1 MHFTLWNCYISEL
14 LLNFAR
20 KGSISTHKIYKL
32 RMAKFSRAFWVAN
45 SVELLE
51 RLAYYAVFIVLTLYL
66 SNVWGFNDVQAGII
80 AGCFSA
86 LLYFLPTFVGA
97 YSDRIGFRKAIMI
110 AFTLLTIGY
119 FSLGIIPTLLES
131 AGLVSY
137 GAGNAVGLNEE
148 DPEKVSS
155 VILTFRS
162 FFDWMGVANFDRFT
176 EFTGLR
182 GSAQQW
188 AIVPILLFI
197 VVGGAFIKSVISGT
211 VARETTSETRAR
223 GFAIFYMMVNIGA
236 FTGKT
241 VVDPLRKSIGDQ
253 GLVYLN
259 YFSGT
264 MTLIALI
271 VVFFMYKSTHTAG
284 QGKSLSEI
292 WQALIKVCKNGR
304 LVALILITSGFWIV
318 QQQMYAS
325 MPKYVIRMVGE
336 DASPGWIANVNPL
349 VVFLLVNLVTTIMKK
364 RSPLASIMVGMFIIP
379 ISALIMSLG
388 NMMGGELIHFGDLFS
403 IHPITLTLIIGIAF
417 QALAECFISPRF
429 LEYFSL
435 QSPKGEEGLYLGFSH
450 LHSFV
455 SSLVSFIVAGV
466 LLDTFCPD
474 PLSERFANSTN
485 FATDYAAA
493 TAHAHY
499 LWYVFFAIGLV
510 SAIALVIYGR
520 VVKRIDERKQAGIQK

>member
-1 MHFTLWNCYISEL
+1 MV
-14 LLNFAR
+14 
-20 KGSISTHKIYKL
+20 
-32 RMAKFSRAFWVAN
+32 KFSKAFWVAN

-66 SNVWGFNDVQAGII
+66 SNVWGFNDVEAGII

-97 YSDRIGFRKAIMI
+97 YSDRIGFRKAIII

-119 FSLGIIPTLLES
+119 FCLGLVPTLLES
-131 AGLVSY
+131 SGLVSY
-137 GAGNAVGLNEE
+137 GAANATNDGGVTGL
-148 DPEKVSS
+148 
-155 VILTFRS
+155 FRS
-162 FFDWMGVANFDRFT
+162 FFTWMGVVNFDRFT

-182 GSAQQW
+182 ESAQQW
-188 AIVPILLFI
+188 TIVPILLFI

-211 VARETTSETRAR
+211 VAKETTSETRAR

-264 MTLIALI
+264 MTLIALV
-271 VVFFMYKSTHTAG
+271 VVFFMYKSTQTAG

-325 MPKYVIRMVGE
+325 MPKYVIRMVGQ

-388 NMMGGELIHFGDLFS
+388 NMMGGELISVFGLFE

-485 FATDYAAA
+485 FAADYAAA

-510 SAIALVIYGR
+510 SAIALVIYAQ
-520 VVKRIDERKQAGIQK
+520 VVRRIDAKKQLNIE

>member
-1 MHFTLWNCYISEL
+1 MT
-14 LLNFAR
+14 
-20 KGSISTHKIYKL
+20 
-32 RMAKFSRAFWVAN
+32 KFSKAFWVAN
-45 SVELLE
+45 TVELLE
-51 RLAYYAVFIVLTLYL
+51 RLAYYAIFISLTLYL
-66 SNVWGFNDVQAGII
+66 SSIWGFNDVQAGII

-97 YSDRIGFRKAIMI
+97 YSDKIGFRKAIMI

-119 FSLGIIPTLLES
+119 LGLGAVPTLLES
-131 AGLVSY
+131 AGLVKY
-137 GAGNAVGLNEE
+137 GAANAVGLGAAAK
-148 DPEKVSS
+148 DSS
-155 VILTFRS
+155 WIIETFRS
-162 FFDWMGVANFDRFT
+162 FFTSIGVGNFDRLT
-176 EFTGLR
+176 TFTGLR
-182 GSAQQW
+182 ESIQQW
-188 AIVPILLFI
+188 TIVPILLFI

-211 VARETTSETRAR
+211 VAKETTAETRAR

-259 YFSGT
+259 YFSAA
-264 MTLIALI
+264 MTLIALV
-271 VVFFMYKSTHTAG
+271 VVFFMYKSTQTAG

-325 MPKYVIRMVGE
+325 MPKYVIRMVGQ
-336 DASPGWIANVNPL
+336 DASPGWIANVNPF

-364 RSPLASIMVGMFIIP
+364 RTPLSSIMVGMFIIP
-379 ISALIMSLG
+379 LSALIMATG
-388 NMMGGELIHFGDLFS
+388 NMMGNDPISLFGQVT
-403 IHPITLTLIIGIAF
+403 IHPITLMLIIGIAF

-455 SSLVSFIVAGV
+455 SSLVSFIVAGF
-466 LLDTFCPD
+466 LLEAFCPD
-474 PLSERFANSTN
+474 PLSARFAQSTN
-485 FATDYAAA
+485 FAADYAAA
-493 TAHAHY
+493 TANAHY

-510 SAIALVIYGR
+510 SAIALVIYGQ
-520 VVKRIDERKQAGIQK
+520 VVKRLDAKAVNSQQ